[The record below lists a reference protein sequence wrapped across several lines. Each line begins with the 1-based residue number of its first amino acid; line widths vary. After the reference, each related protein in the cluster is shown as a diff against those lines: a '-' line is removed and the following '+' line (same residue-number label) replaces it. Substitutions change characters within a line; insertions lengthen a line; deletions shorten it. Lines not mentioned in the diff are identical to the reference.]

1 MNIDR
6 VPSTSASGRLYPC
19 NLAWCVLI
27 VAAAKLRVIKATRN
41 VRKYG
46 RMGQIS
52 QSITLSFVLCHVV
65 IRFRENN
72 LPTLLNL
79 AINFLPTPTFRRVV
93 SEAKEIRFVEV
104 RTYNE
109 RI

>member
-6 VPSTSASGRLYPC
+6 VPSPSEGPAAACIPATSL
-19 NLAWCVLI
+19 
-27 VAAAKLRVIKATRN
+27 AKLRVIKATRN

-46 RMGQIS
+46 RMRQIS

-79 AINFLPTPTFRRVV
+79 AINFLPTSRRVV
-93 SEAKEIRFVEV
+93 SEAKEIRFVECPAKANV
-104 RTYNE
+104 PASFHF
-109 RI
+109 